1 MSINVCNTLPSI
13 ITQPLAHYKRSE
25 KVYKFQFIVL
35 LKTEFV
41 APSGRQRPQAAI
53 PSPGGKVAERSVVGR
68 GIREITLD
76 TVQR

>member
-35 LKTEFV
+35 FPRNPVGNAVLSV
-41 APSGRQRPQAAI
+41 PSAKRNI
-53 PSPGGKVAERSVVGR
+53 YCTVV
-68 GIREITLD
+68 
-76 TVQR
+76 